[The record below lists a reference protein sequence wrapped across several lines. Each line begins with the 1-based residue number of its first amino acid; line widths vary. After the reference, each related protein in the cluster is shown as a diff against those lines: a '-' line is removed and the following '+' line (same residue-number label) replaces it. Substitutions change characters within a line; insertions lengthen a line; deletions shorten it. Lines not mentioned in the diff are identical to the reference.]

1 MYFLSLNTKYTIQNR
16 YLEKIELKMRWIG
29 EYYIIMSTF
38 LSDKFRNEVS
48 WNGYTSDILKSG
60 LQKYIRRNE
69 LQKALYCAAELDLFK
84 HAQTRGETIRTNF
97 LHRLMI
103 IYLEDVENLTIFSEV
118 DELFRKIFLE
128 REKKDSRNH
137 QKEEEWISKI
147 VFLLCSSK
155 KARICSHIR
164 SIFNKKYMIPE
175 IISKYPSLQ
184 FILEQIHK
192 DESSQSVSLEFHC
205 NMFKKYYNEKNI
217 LCLYYGFQIDLS
229 EEKLPKKSFS
239 SSKPVFFIFELMS
252 TPFNKNYI
260 MKYIHWYKEHL
271 GTMREGFLCWLLPL
285 LSYLEIIPEGTPI
298 SEDEKY
304 DSMWDK
310 NRRMEKIEID
320 EYVIDRH
327 TRRGYSKGM
336 VEFATN
342 GAKVENEADF
352 INPLWKQFY
361 EDTKRFEEGL
371 PLLGEY
377 NISTENISKEESI
390 KKVLMRRPKV
400 KLFNPKLDEYKIP
413 FETEEYEFIVLTQ
426 LVTGRS
432 KQDVYFAKD
441 KKNKLVVVKGPYS
454 IINQIHILERNKEWK
469 QKNNIPYLSFEIK
482 QMIPN
487 RWSEGI
493 PLGIRNTVDRTKPYW
508 FLIFDSV
515 ITEDQIQIKN
525 HQSQVWPVTQVV
537 DWDKIPLH
545 FNYKHNLTSLEM
557 TDYVKALLFRYVRG
571 VSDLAD
577 RNFLRVEGRIISI
590 DEEIEHKNVDLYS
603 ELKRNK
609 SEYIASW
616 LEMNYHRLDV
626 LDWAESE
633 NRLENQRLKKI
644 QNKQKCIKLFSP
656 KSSDD
661 ILIKNMIDSLER
673 QNM

>member
-1 MYFLSLNTKYTIQNR
+1 
-16 YLEKIELKMRWIG
+16 
-29 EYYIIMSTF
+29 MSIL

-60 LQKYIRRNE
+60 LQKYIRRNQ

-84 HAQTRGETIRTNF
+84 YAHTRGETIRTNF

-103 IYLEDVENLTIFSEV
+103 IYLEDVENLSIFPEL
-118 DELFRKIFLE
+118 DDLFRKIFTE
-128 REKKDSRNH
+128 RDKQDSRNH

-164 SIFNKKYMIPE
+164 SIFNKKYMIQD
-175 IISKYPSLQ
+175 ILSKYPSIQIMLQ
-184 FILEQIHK
+184 QIHL
-192 DESSQSVSLEFHC
+192 DETTQPSLSLEFHC

-217 LCLYYGFQIDLS
+217 LCIYYAFQIDHS
-229 EEKLPKKSFS
+229 EEKLSKKSLS
-239 SSKPVFFIFELMS
+239 SSKPVFFLFEQMI
-252 TPFNKNYI
+252 TPFNKNHLI
-260 MKYIHWYKEHL
+260 KYVHWYKEHL

-285 LSYLEIIPEGTPI
+285 LSYLQIIPEGTTV

-304 DSMWDK
+304 ESSWDK

-327 TRRGYSKGM
+327 TRRGHSKGM
-336 VEFATN
+336 VEFAVN
-342 GAKVENEADF
+342 GAKVDNEADF
-352 INPLWKQFY
+352 VNPLWKQFY

-377 NISTENISKEESI
+377 IEPISVSNNNTHIIIDTNITSTEQNE
-390 KKVLMRRPKV
+390 KKVVRTRPKI
-400 KLFNPKLDEYKIP
+400 KINNPHMDKYSIP
-413 FETEEYEFIVLTQ
+413 FETDEYQFIVLTQ

-441 KKNKLVVVKGPYS
+441 NNNKLVVVKGPYPT
-454 IINQIHILERNKEWK
+454 IQTIHILERNKEWK
-469 QKNNIPYLSFEIK
+469 EKHNLPYLSFEIK
-482 QMIPN
+482 QMFPN
-487 RWSEGI
+487 RWPEGI
-493 PLGIRNTVDRTKPYW
+493 ALGIRNTIDRTKPAW

-515 ITEDQIQIKN
+515 ISENQIKIKN
-525 HQSQVWPVTQVV
+525 HQSKCWALTQVV

-545 FNYKHNLTSLEM
+545 FDYNAELTLQEM
-557 TDYVKALLFRYVRG
+557 TDYVNALLFRYIKG

-577 RNFLRVEGRIISI
+577 RNFLKVKGRIISI

-603 ELKRNK
+603 ELKKNK
-609 SEYIASW
+609 SEYLLNW

-626 LDWAESE
+626 LNWKESD
-633 NRLENQRLKKI
+633 NRLENIRLRQI
-644 QNKQKCIKLFSP
+644 QNKEECLKLFMP
-656 KSSDD
+656 
-661 ILIKNMIDSLER
+661 
-673 QNM
+673 